1 MRQEFRKELKILQD
15 NLRMEANASAQAMR
29 RAYRSLKDANLALAE
44 SVIDA
49 DSTIDSLE
57 RYVDDLGVSLL
68 ARQAPVASDLRAVV
82 SALRVSSIVER
93 MGDLARHVAYI
104 ARGRFPG
111 RAAEGPAHK
120 LLVDMAEE
128 ASAVGDL
135 VAKLIETKD
144 LEIAHE
150 IMRRDETLDD
160 FHRETFQLVLDE
172 STPLSRQEIVD
183 VVMIGRFLERFGDH
197 AVSVARRMTFL
208 VTGAVPEYES
218 VPGTE
223 EEMLG

>member
-15 NLRMEANASAQAMR
+15 NLRMEANAAAQAMR
-29 RAYRSLKDANLALAE
+29 RASRSLKDANLALAE

-57 RYVDDLGVSLL
+57 RYVDELGISLL
-68 ARQAPVASDLRAVV
+68 ARQAPVASDLRVVV
-82 SALRVSSIVER
+82 SSLRVSSILER

-104 ARGRFPG
+104 ARGRFPE

-120 LLVDMAEE
+120 LLVAMAEE
-128 ASAVGDL
+128 AAEMGNL
-135 VAKLIETKD
+135 VARLIETKNLD
-144 LEIAHE
+144 FVHE
-150 IMRRDETLDD
+150 IMRRDEILDD
-160 FHRETFQLVLDE
+160 LHRNSFELVLDD
-172 STPLSRQEIVD
+172 STPLTRQEVVD
-183 VVMIGRFLERFGDH
+183 VVMIARFLERFGDH
-197 AVSVARRMTFL
+197 AVGVGRRMTFL
-208 VTGAVPEYES
+208 VTGYTPDYES